1 MDLVNQFQEI
11 TGICDEDLAKD
22 ILEQFDWDIEA
33 AANDFLN
40 DTKSADSPQSG
51 SKSPPA
57 VPPRRPKRVLN
68 FEITF
73 YLDENQT
80 TSVVAKLPNIPD
92 SYTVGD
98 LKQSFIDRYSTE
110 LTECATRNG
119 LVVDRKSFLFLLR
132 FDELKNQS
140 GINNNVTLRSLHLP
154 LNNCWTARLSTKPR
168 PLVLGV
174 NPHEVPSPSSS
185 SSIDLQIRLPRRPL
199 LNTTV
204 TTNGA
209 GSGLLNLHLDA
220 TTSLTALKRQVERDT
235 QIPVPNQRWSLAAGC
250 TSRARLDDM
259 VRDLNSPSTSSS
271 SHTLQHYNLR
281 SGRTYNFSLKYSQT
295 ASLQDSSAV
304 ERTSS
309 LGNSRQSPRQ
319 VGPRKRGSYDFDQAM
334 DEDVEVANLSDIDDP
349 NDGLTFVSETAS
361 PYSLPLI
368 PANLVDSPQ
377 LAVENF
383 YRVFLQRYC
392 SGPDDP
398 TPPFIVCPFDE
409 ALSQCF
415 KTLRVADRKPMFI
428 YLHNDHSVAAHIFCN
443 QLLCSRELCQFLE
456 ANDLKVWPW
465 DVSLEAAKSRVL
477 RWLEPRFEYLYGEI
491 SRMQV
496 DQFPLF
502 IMICKLEGSY
512 EVISLLT
519 GHGFTTTPSTL
530 SWSSSLS
537 AHTNEA
543 TPSMDTTFPSLE
555 AALTSSSSAAAS
567 ARPKARRGNLNAPDV
582 VGELWQKYFMY
593 QERLQPEIMAEEQR
607 AEREFMRMEQDRAYE
622 QSLEQDRLKLEAKQ
636 REEAEAERRERE
648 MREQEEAAQ
657 REARDRQVASTRAL
671 PPEPPA
677 GTPGIATIRFRLPTV
692 MPSPP
697 SYEHLPKTEQQP
709 ISNGMITRRFRGEDT
724 LLDLKNFMES
734 LGYSVNDFKLLTTF
748 PRVDLTAESADNLT
762 VAELKL
768 VPQETLNLEQR

>member
-1 MDLVNQFQEI
+1 M
-11 TGICDEDLAKD
+11 
-22 ILEQFDWDIEA
+22 
-33 AANDFLN
+33 
-40 DTKSADSPQSG
+40 
-51 SKSPPA
+51 
-57 VPPRRPKRVLN
+57 
-68 FEITF
+68 
-73 YLDENQT
+73 
-80 TSVVAKLPNIPD
+80 
-92 SYTVGD
+92 
-98 LKQSFIDRYSTE
+98 
-110 LTECATRNG
+110 
-119 LVVDRKSFLFLLR
+119 
-132 FDELKNQS
+132 
-140 GINNNVTLRSLHLP
+140 
-154 LNNCWTARLSTKPR
+154 
-168 PLVLGV
+168 GV

-361 PYSLPLI
+361 PYSLPLRGCFCLDACVCVCARVRLFVLACLAV

-415 KTLRVADRKPMFI
+415 KTLRVADCWKCECVWVAVCFSNTCVCLSPFLPCQRKPMFI